1 MKRIGLTMRV
11 VSAEGY
17 AEERDALAWDWHR
30 FLAAVFP
37 DACWVSIPNLGNR
50 VDDYVRE
57 LRIDGL
63 ILTGGNDL
71 GTAPLR
77 DMTEKALLAYS
88 LENSIPAFGVCR
100 GLQVIQ
106 HHFGGAVR
114 SCSEGTH
121 VSTRHSVR
129 FLQPAGGPAER
140 MVNSFH
146 GHGVRSDELAAPLQ
160 ALAVSEDGW
169 VECMAHRARPMV
181 GVQWHPER
189 NAVPDREDVLLMR
202 RTLGFSDPLP
212 VTDRSVSD
220 QFEYLTP
227 FSFPPCVH

>member
-11 VSAEGY
+11 VTAEGY
-17 AEERDALAWDWHR
+17 SEERDALAWDWHR
-30 FLAAVFP
+30 FLASVFP
-37 DACWVSIPNLGNR
+37 DACWLSIPNLGNR
-50 VDDYVRE
+50 AEDYMRE
-57 LRIDGL
+57 WRIDGL

-71 GTAPLR
+71 GAAPLR
-77 DMTEKALLAYS
+77 DMTEKALLVYA

-106 HHFGGAVR
+106 HHFGGPVR
-114 SCSEGTH
+114 PCPRETH

-129 FLQPAGGPAER
+129 FLHGSGVPLER
-140 MVNSFH
+140 VVNSFH
-146 GHGVRSDELAAPLQ
+146 GHGVRSDELATPLQ

-169 VECMAHRARPMV
+169 VECVAHRARPIV

-189 NAVPDREDVLLMR
+189 NAIPDRDDVLLMR
-202 RTLGFSDPLP
+202 RTLGFSDPPLEA
-212 VTDRSVSD
+212 DRAVSD
-220 QFEYLTP
+220 SFEYLTP